1 MNCRFGVAAKA
12 FKCSE
17 ALGANT
23 SQYEAPNTHT
33 VEDFWV
39 SVHSEMMHLTFKRQK
54 APVCLEVRW
63 GGGVGTSTWRQ
74 ANGEEVWDEEQSVR
88 R

>member
-1 MNCRFGVAAKA
+1 VAAKA

-39 SVHSEMMHLTFKRQK
+39 SVPSEMMHLTFKR
-54 APVCLEVRW
+54 LEVPDSLEYKS
-63 GGGVGTSTWRQ
+63 TSQ
-74 ANGEEVWDEEQSVR
+74 FLDLPHHKILHFH
-88 R
+88 